1 MDGTLVDSQ
10 DLLHRVHVLTFTEHG
25 LKPPERAAILRLV
38 GISLSPMMQA
48 LAGPG
53 APVESLVESYKRH
66 FNAEVGRDGFL
77 EPLFPGAKDAL
88 ARLGSRPG
96 TRLGIATG
104 KTRRGVD
111 RLIGHFG
118 WGTLFS
124 TIQTADDAPSKPHPG
139 MVLQAMAAAGAAP
152 EETVVVGDT
161 SYDMKM
167 ACDAG
172 VRAIGVSWGYHSAEE
187 LVRAGARQI
196 IHHFDELN
204 P

>member
-1 MDGTLVDSQ
+1 
-10 DLLHRVHVLTFTEHG
+10 
-25 LKPPERAAILRLV
+25 
-38 GISLSPMMQA
+38 
-48 LAGPG
+48 
-53 APVESLVESYKRH
+53 
-66 FNAEVGRDGFL
+66 
-77 EPLFPGAKDAL
+77 
-88 ARLGSRPG
+88 
-96 TRLGIATG
+96 
-104 KTRRGVD
+104 
-111 RLIGHFG
+111 
-118 WGTLFS
+118 
-124 TIQTADDAPSKPHPG
+124 

-187 LVRAGARQI
+187 LRQAGARQI